1 MAQIGYFG
9 AGTWGVSLAS
19 ILARNGHQVTMWTRN
34 QAFAELLQ
42 ETRVHPKLPGCELPP
57 SITFTSRLAHAV
69 DGADVLVESVTSSG
83 IRPLFQQLAATRVPI
98 ILTSKGIEQDSGL
111 LLPEVVAEVV
121 GHNLIGCLSG
131 PSHAEEVIRGLPAS
145 VVCSGYDEEVI
156 LLTQE
161 LFSTP
166 SFRIYPNGDIAG
178 VAFGGAMKN
187 VVAIACGISDGLGC
201 GDNAKAVLMTRGL
214 HEMRK
219 LAAVKG
225 CKAET
230 LNGLSG
236 MGDLCVTCMSKHS
249 RNSRFGRL
257 LAEGLSAE
265 AARQQIG
272 MAVEGAYTCLSVYQ
286 LAKKYGVPVP
296 ITEATYSI
304 LYGGLSPKEAVQLLM
319 QRTVKEEH
327 L

>member
-19 ILARNGHQVTMWTRN
+19 ILARNGHTVTMWTRN
-34 QAFAELLQ
+34 PAFAELLQ
-42 ETRVHPKLPGCELPP
+42 TTRVHPKLPGCPLPA
-57 SITFTSRLAHAV
+57 SITFTSRLTQALDDAE
-69 DGADVLVESVTSSG
+69 VLVESVTSSG
-83 IRPLFQQLAATRVPI
+83 VRPLFQQLAATRVPI

-111 LLPEVVAEVV
+111 LLPEVVAQVV
-121 GHNLIGCLSG
+121 GHNFIGCLSG
-131 PSHAEEVIRGLPAS
+131 PSHAEEVIQGLPAS
-145 VVCSGYDEEVI
+145 VVCSGYDEGVI

-161 LFSTP
+161 LFTTP

-219 LAAVKG
+219 LAPVKG

-236 MGDLCVTCMSKHS
+236 MGDLCVTCLSKHS
-249 RNSRFGRL
+249 RNARFGRL

-286 LAKKYGVPVP
+286 LAKKHGIPVP